1 MCAPAPAVFGS
12 APARGPLSMQKN
24 ALSPATPF
32 HRERET
38 RLSPTA
44 PSRRSAPG
52 SGTQADLPGENCQTA
67 VDGRGCQGANAFG
80 DREFAHSQQPYPAGK
95 LPAMGQ
101 HPAGKF
107 PAAGHGPILPG
118 AKPPNGGWQR
128 AVSKCKRRQVPG
140 NRSLLNSPPRR
151 GAPSSETRPGFAKG
165 KIAKRWLAKGGV
177 KVQTPPGTGKPLAPD
192 NTASPGNFQRR
203 NNARFCRGQNRQM
216 VAGEGGRQSAN
227 AAGYREAARSRQHCL
242 TGELPAAGHGLVLP
256 KAKSPNGVWRR
267 AVSKLKRFQRLSG
280 ARAPCSRRGGPG
292 RWTAPAGRSRPPPPG
307 RPGGG

>member
-1 MCAPAPAVFGS
+1 MYLLTGCLCGEDPAARSRPPCRAEGFQAESRVAGAGGMCAPAPAVFGS

-52 SGTQADLPGENCQTA
+52 SGTQAGLPGGNCQTA
-67 VDGRGCQGANAFG
+67 VDSRGVSRRKCLWGPGICPFPTAPAPPGN
-80 DREFAHSQQPYPAGK
+80 SQQR
-95 LPAMGQ
+95 
-101 HPAGKF
+101 H
-107 PAAGHGPILPG
+107 
-118 AKPPNGGWQR
+118 
-128 AVSKCKRRQVPG
+128 
-140 NRSLLNSPPRR
+140 
-151 GAPSSETRPGFAKG
+151 T
-165 KIAKRWLAKGGV
+165 
-177 KVQTPPGTGKPLAPD
+177 
-192 NTASPGNFQRR
+192 
-203 NNARFCRGQNRQM
+203 ARFCQGQNRQT
-216 VAGEGGRQSAN
+216 VIGKERCQSAS
-227 AAGYREAARSRQHCL
+227 AAGHRETAHSQTHRLA
-242 TGELPAAGHGLVLP
+242 GALPAAGHGLVLP

-267 AVSKLKRFQRLSG
+267 AVSKLKRFRRLSG